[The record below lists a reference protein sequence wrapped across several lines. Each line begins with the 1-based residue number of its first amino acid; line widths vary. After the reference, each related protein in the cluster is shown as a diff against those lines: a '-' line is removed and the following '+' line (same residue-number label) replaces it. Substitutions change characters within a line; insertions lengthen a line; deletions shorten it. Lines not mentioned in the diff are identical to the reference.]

1 MGGDL
6 GVSAVINGM
15 HIFYKENQD
24 VKFII
29 HGDEAQIKP
38 LLAKRSALS
47 KRCKVHHAEG
57 VVSMEDKPSHVMR
70 HGKDTSMWSCIEAV
84 RNKQAEVAVSCGN
97 TGALMAVSMIRLRKA
112 PGINRPAIAIL
123 WPSDNPQGSN
133 VMLDVGAD
141 IRAEASDLLQYALM
155 GASYARNGL
164 DVKRPRI
171 GLLNVG
177 TEEHKGRI
185 ELKEAHERIA
195 EQAERA
201 HLSLWDSLKARIF
214 LLIRWM

>member
-1 MGGDL
+1 MSEDINQVSPHSTKPVVLSIDAMGGDL
-6 GVSAVINGM
+6 GVSAVITGM
-15 HIFYKENQD
+15 HIFSKENQD

-38 LLAKRSALS
+38 LLAKRSTLS
-47 KRCKVHHAEG
+47 KRCEVHHAEG
-57 VVSMEDKPSHVMR
+57 VVSMDDKPSHVMR

-133 VMLDVGAD
+133 VMLDVGA
-141 IRAEASDLLQYALM
+141 ASMPVRPSDKCQLM
-155 GASYARNGL
+155 
-164 DVKRPRI
+164 
-171 GLLNVG
+171 
-177 TEEHKGRI
+177 
-185 ELKEAHERIA
+185 
-195 EQAERA
+195 
-201 HLSLWDSLKARIF
+201 
-214 LLIRWM
+214 